1 MSGLEIRE
9 LECFLALSE
18 ELHFGRAAERLYVS
32 QSRVS
37 QLLRA
42 LEGRIGARL
51 LDRTSRRVRLTPLG
65 ERFLADL
72 RPAYDALYGAVEG
85 ARGAARGLTGVLRV
99 GFQGAA
105 DERVTAALAAFRER
119 HPGCE
124 PETVEIPMADPFGA
138 VRGGEVDAAIVCLP
152 VEEPD
157 LALGPVFSRQ
167 PQTLVVRAGHPFAG
181 RGVVDAEELA
191 DCALVG
197 PSDPAPRYWRD
208 FMAPPVTPGGA
219 PIPRGP
225 RVRTLQEG
233 LTAVAAGRGGMLL
246 CAPTAEYHGRR
257 DITFVPV
264 EGLPDSMLGLVWRR
278 AGETARIRAL
288 RRAVDELC
296 GPAASARA
304 ARPHRTATAT
314 ALSGGGGPD
323 PLQRP
328 VVDHGDALLA
338 EDVAGLR

>member
-72 RPAYDALYGAVEG
+72 RPAYDALSGAVEG
-85 ARGAARGLTGVLRV
+85 ARGAARGVTGVLRV

-105 DERVTAALAAFRER
+105 DERVMAALAAVRER

-138 VRGGEVDAAIVCLP
+138 VRDGEVDAAIVCLP

-157 LALGPVFSRQ
+157 LVLGPVFSRQ
-167 PQTLVVRAGHPFAG
+167 PQTLVVRAGHRLAKRG
-181 RGVVDAEELA
+181 RGRGRERGPGPGAVDAEELA
-191 DCALVG
+191 DCPLVA
-197 PSDPAPRYWRD
+197 PSDPAPRYWRE
-208 FMAPPVTPGGA
+208 FMAPPVTPGGR

-246 CAPTAEYHGRR
+246 CAPTAAYHGRR
-257 DITFVPV
+257 DITPLPV
-264 EGLPDSMLGLVWRR
+264 AGLPDSMLGLVWRR
-278 AGETARIRAL
+278 GGETARIRAL
-288 RRAVDELC
+288 RRAVDEEC
-296 GPAASARA
+296 GAAASSG
-304 ARPHRTATAT
+304 RPA
-314 ALSGGGGPD
+314 
-323 PLQRP
+323 PLRRP
-328 VVDHGDALLA
+328 VVDHGEALLA
-338 EDVAGLR
+338 EEVAGLR